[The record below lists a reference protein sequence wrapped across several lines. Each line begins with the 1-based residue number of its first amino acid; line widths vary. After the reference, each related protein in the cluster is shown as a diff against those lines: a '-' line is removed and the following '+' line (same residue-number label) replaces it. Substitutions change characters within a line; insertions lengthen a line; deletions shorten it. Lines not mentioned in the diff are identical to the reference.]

1 MKRKEKVDLD
11 EEIMKKWKE
20 REESERID
28 FVYGTSPSNPEFF
41 SVPSTTKEP
50 KHEKSALE
58 VSHPSL
64 NSPNQQLIRHLSGDS
79 SRNSLGPHRG
89 LYSLLSYNSI
99 LPYLPTSMATPL
111 LSSKWDLR
119 GQANDLGRSILEK
132 GLTNQT
138 GQNNC
143 FLNVIIQSLWHL
155 REFRTKFI
163 EHDKHVHY
171 NQIGGRE
178 TLSEDTNCP
187 YCALKLTFTQY
198 QFSEDTTIPP
208 DALRDA
214 MSYISSGKFQIGS
227 IETLSEDTNCP
238 YCALKLTFTQYQF
251 SEDTTIPPDALRDA
265 MSYISSGKFQI
276 GSIED
281 AAELFDT
288 LLLTIHQSMSG
299 SFDDDKVCSCLVHES
314 FGMKLIEFVVCEC
327 GKKGRHAPYR
337 QFIHYVPAQA
347 LRKIASEFLYENEEG
362 MISQGISL
370 DKAIRRSNRS
380 EPQTCVDPDC
390 KMNATRR
397 TFISNTPRVLTL
409 GFVWDTSEPTLDVI
423 FDLLM
428 LISPQL
434 ELKEMFDSCPEGG
447 TFVFRGM
454 VCYYGKHYNAYFK
467 NRHTEEWI
475 VFDDTTVKKVG
486 KNWIDVAERCRNGRF
501 QPLLLFYEK
510 KD

>member
-171 NQIGGRE
+171 NQIGGR
-178 TLSEDTNCP
+178 
-187 YCALKLTFTQY
+187 
-198 QFSEDTTIPP
+198 
-208 DALRDA
+208 
-214 MSYISSGKFQIGS
+214 
-227 IETLSEDTNCP
+227 ETLSEDTNCP